1 MAIIVLY
8 SILSMVIIF
17 AAMLAVALIATFG
30 TIGLAVLAGRVC
42 DIYHDRKGGDPH
54 A

>member
-8 SILSMVIIF
+8 SILSMIIIF
-17 AAMLAVALIATFG
+17 SVMLAVALIATFG

-42 DIYHDRKGGDPH
+42 DAYYSKKGGDPH